1 MKNGKRPTLNQK
13 KIIEAAG
20 LDSEEFL
27 VVKNLPFELHLVN
40 RFNRVDERVVPVA

>member
-13 KIIEAAG
+13 KLIEAAG
-20 LDSEEFL
+20 LDPEEFL

-40 RFNRVDERVVPVA
+40 RFNKIDERVVPVD